1 MILYPIER
9 LSFNNST
16 RKGDSMGINP
26 HALLTSLTPHD
37 YDTAQGIE
45 TILEAHG
52 LVGLWAIAE
61 ARKKAAQNS
70 KNKLL
75 SNTFIVLGCVELGR
89 TGGHSGFDDE
99 KGRPINFMKVF
110 PGFPSVTT
118 DPEEMW
124 HHLKASNAS
133 QHRAWWRSSGHI
145 EILGDVRCGHCGEP
159 WTLDTMF
166 DYEYCSKYEA
176 VSLSGCAGMTIP
188 RGMEKL
194 TEETGHRYMI
204 DPSYNYPLVN
214 REPDLSVHE
223 RCLDTHTISKDDA
236 ARVRVI
242 VYEHFA
248 CAKKRIAERTE
259 TTFRAWF
266 EAAEIDIA
274 KTVWKC
280 IPNKVAK
287 DPLADPWFRVQ
298 TPIGTVIIG
307 SPQRDFIYGRRDHRD
322 DSVRI
327 DWSETGHDLR
337 GIFGDSLDARRG
349 FIEASDPETIIMNLH
364 MLLFAIKRRRL
375 LAKNS

>member
-1 MILYPIER
+1 
-9 LSFNNST
+9 
-16 RKGDSMGINP
+16 MGINP
-26 HALLTSLTPHD
+26 YELLAGLAPND

-45 TILEAHG
+45 AILETHG

-61 ARKKAAQNS
+61 ARKKAARSS
-70 KNKLL
+70 KNGRCA
-75 SNTFIVLGCVELGR
+75 NNFIVLGCVDLSR
-89 TGGHSGFDDE
+89 TGGHSGFEDG
-99 KGRPINFMKVF
+99 KGHPINFMKVF

-124 HHLKASNAS
+124 HHLNASNASNAS
-133 QHRAWWRSSGHI
+133 QRRAWWRSSGCI

-166 DYEYCSKYEA
+166 DYVYRSKYEA

-194 TEETGHRYMI
+194 TEETGHRYML
-204 DPSYNYPLVN
+204 DLGYNYPLVN

-223 RCLDTHTISKDDA
+223 QCLGEHTISKDDA

-259 TTFRAWF
+259 ATFRAWF
-266 EAAEIDIA
+266 EAAEVDIA
-274 KTVWKC
+274 MTTWEC
-280 IPNKVAK
+280 IPNRVAK

-298 TPIGTVIIG
+298 TPVGPITIG
-307 SPQRDFIYGRRDHRD
+307 SPQRDFIYGGRDPQD

-337 GIFGDSLDARRG
+337 GFFGDSLDTRRG
-349 FIEASDPETIIMNLH
+349 FIEASYSETVIQNLH
-364 MLLFAIKRRRL
+364 VLMFAIRRRL
-375 LAKNS
+375 LAKKS